1 MNNSLVALIEIG
13 GSHDECLY
21 FQVNTFIA
29 NKIDYCFIAD
39 DLVIERNPKIVEHA
53 TAVLAINTNGKAIG
67 DFLKMIQ
74 IKRFLL
80 THNIRKVVFNTA
92 QGGHIRNLAL
102 MLPKH
107 IACYGFIHTIRKFST
122 SKTQRIIDRCMKKY
136 AVLSDDLLR
145 RIAPNTYPKQVAL
158 YALEFDDQHSIE
170 IAKSENETW
179 LALTGGVE
187 NRRKDLASVISFMQ
201 QTPTTK
207 WIFLGKTNKELAEV
221 NEFIAELAAHELTDR
236 VVLFDSFISNELF
249 FSYLKKCDFIIPLIH
264 QNTASAS
271 EYIKHQ
277 ISGAF
282 NLSFAYQIPLLIQKT
297 YESEKDLKTAGFF
310 YTNDTF
316 QESLNAAINCYAE
329 KKAAIA
335 REKKWAIS
343 FQRSAYLDWLDL
355 NK

>member
-39 DLVIERNPKIVEHA
+39 DRVIERNPKIVEHA

-80 THNIRKVVFNTA
+80 AHNIRKVVFNTA

-102 MLPKH
+102 ILPKQ

-145 RIAPNTYPKQVAL
+145 RIAPNAYPKQAAL

-170 IAKSENETW
+170 IPKNENETW

-187 NRRKDLASVISFMQ
+187 NRRKDLVSIVSFMQ
-201 QTPTTK
+201 QAPTTK
-207 WIFLGKTNKELAEV
+207 WIFLGKTNKELADV
-221 NEFIAELAAHELTDR
+221 QEFLAELAAHHLTDR
-236 VVLFDSFISNELF
+236 VVIFDTFLSNELF

-264 QNTASAS
+264 ENTASAT
-271 EYIKHQ
+271 EYINHQ

-282 NLSFAYQIPLLIQKT
+282 NLSFAYHIPLLIQKT
-297 YESEKDLKTAGFF
+297 YESEEDLKKAAFF
-310 YTNDTF
+310 YTNDAF
-316 QESLNAAINCYAE
+316 QEALNTAINNYAE
-329 KKAAIA
+329 KKATIA
-335 REKKWAIS
+335 GEKKWSITY
-343 FQRSAYLDWLDL
+343 QRSAYLDWLDL